1 VVGSAGWAVIQPSRL
16 IGAHAVPAEIMPRRG
31 AAQAASGGRYNS
43 PAMQPARRGA
53 LVLAALGVVYGDIGT
68 SPLYAFKEAFA
79 GADALPLTEQNV
91 LAVLSLIFWAVTLI
105 VSLKYVSFMLRFDNR
120 GEGGV
125 LALLTF
131 ALQSVRNNV
140 RLQGAVVLLGAFA
153 ASLFY
158 GDAVI
163 TPAISVLSA
172 VEGLAVF
179 TPELEHWVVPIA
191 VVLLVGLFISQR
203 HGTAHIGRVF
213 GPVMMLWFGVLAV
226 LGTSSILET
235 PSILRAIDPGYAL
248 ALAIDRP
255 HVAMLALGAVFLCLT
270 GAEALYA
277 DMGHFGK
284 RPIRIAWFGLVFPCL
299 MLNYFGQGALVL
311 RDSSAS
317 RNPFYLLA
325 PEPLLLPLVVL
336 ATCATIIAS
345 QATISAAYSV
355 SQQASR
361 LNYLPRLRVLHTS
374 DVARGQ
380 IYVPVVNWLMLV
392 GVVALVLGFGS
403 SSALAGAYGIAVNG
417 DMIVSSVLLAIVLIG
432 RTGWTRFALL
442 AALVVFF
449 AIESTFLAANLTKI
463 MQGGWFPLVLGAAIF
478 TVLTTWRRG
487 VELLQAKRAVQP
499 ETRADSVSA
508 GLSSAVR
515 IPRTGVFFTSR
526 RAGYPSAFLH
536 NLKHN
541 MVLHERTIFVVVQFA
556 ETPHVDG
563 AERLD
568 IEKIDEGTWRVV
580 AQFGFRED
588 PDVGVILDE
597 MARRGLRVD
606 PELASFFTSKGEI
619 VSVSKPRGFG
629 LRRMLFMWM
638 LQNAPTVADYLRL
651 PPDRVVELRTQ
662 VAV

>member
-1 VVGSAGWAVIQPSRL
+1 MA
-16 IGAHAVPAEIMPRRG
+16 
-31 AAQAASGGRYNS
+31 RYN
-43 PAMQPARRGA
+43 PHAMQKASTGS

-79 GADALPLTEQNV
+79 GTNALPLTEQNV
-91 LAVLSLIFWAVTLI
+91 FAVLSLMFWAVTLI
-105 VSLKYVSFMLRFDNR
+105 VSLKYVTFMLRFDNR

-131 ALQSVRNNV
+131 ALHSVRS
-140 RLQGAVVLLGAFA
+140 RPALQGVIVLLGAIA

-158 GDAVI
+158 GDAII

-172 VEGLAVF
+172 VEGLTVF
-179 TPELEHWVVPIA
+179 TPRLEHWVVPIA
-191 VVLLVGLFISQR
+191 VALLVALFVAQR
-203 HGTAHIGRVF
+203 RGTARIGRVF
-213 GPVMMLWFGVLAV
+213 GPVMVLWFLVLAL
-226 LGTSSILET
+226 LGLVSILQT
-235 PSILRAIDPGYAL
+235 PHIIGAIDPRHAVAFAAARPGVAL
-248 ALAIDRP
+248 
-255 HVAMLALGAVFLCLT
+255 LALGAVFLCVT

-284 RPIRIAWFGLVFPCL
+284 RPIRLAWFFLVFPCL

-311 RDSSAS
+311 RNPEAAK
-317 RNPFYLLA
+317 NPFYLLA

-374 DVARGQ
+374 DIERGQ
-380 IYVPVVNWLMLV
+380 IYVPIVNWLMLF
-392 GVVALVLGFGS
+392 GVVGLVLGFGS

-417 DMIVSSVLLAIVLIG
+417 DMIVSSALLAIVLLG
-432 RTGWTRFALL
+432 RSGWARYGML
-442 AALVVFF
+442 AALLVFL
-449 AIESTFLAANLTKI
+449 AIEAMFLTSNLTKI
-463 MQGGWFPLVLGAAIF
+463 VHGGWFPLVLGALIF

-499 ETRADSVSA
+499 EARADSVSA
-508 GLSSAVR
+508 GLSAAIR

-526 RAGYPSAFLH
+526 RSGYPSAFLH

-541 MVLHERTIFVVVQFA
+541 MVVHERTIFVVVEFA
-556 ETPHVDG
+556 ETPYVDD
-563 AERLD
+563 ADRLD
-568 IEKIDEGTWRVV
+568 IDKLNEGTWRVV
-580 AQFGFRED
+580 AQFGFREE
-588 PDVGVILDE
+588 PDVNVILEE

-606 PELASFFTSKGEI
+606 PESASFFTSKGEI
-619 VSVSKPRGFG
+619 VSVTKPRGLG

-651 PPDRVVELRTQ
+651 PPERVVELRTQ
-662 VAV
+662 LAV